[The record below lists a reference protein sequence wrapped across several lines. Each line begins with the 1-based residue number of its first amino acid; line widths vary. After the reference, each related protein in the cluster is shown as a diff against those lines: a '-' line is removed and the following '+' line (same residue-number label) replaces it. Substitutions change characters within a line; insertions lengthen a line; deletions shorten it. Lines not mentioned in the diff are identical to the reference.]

1 MFQKTEPLENLVD
14 QFARFPGIGR
24 KSAVRMAYQVM
35 SMPAEQAM
43 ELAQAIEHAKKDLHR
58 CRICQ
63 NYTEAEICPICAS
76 AKRDTSVICVVE
88 TPRDVQ
94 AFERTREYHGLYH
107 VLHGLISP
115 MDGIGAEQLSVKEL
129 LARLGDGKVKEVI
142 MAMNPTVEGEATA
155 MYLAKLIKP
164 LGIKT
169 TRLAY
174 GLPVGAS
181 LEYTDETTLYRAL
194 SGRGEL

>member
-63 NYTEAEICPICAS
+63 DFTTGDVCKICAS
-76 AKRDTSVICVVE
+76 QKRDRSVICVVE
-88 TPRDVQ
+88 SPRDIK
-94 AFERTREYHGLYH
+94 AIERTHEYNIFICESAAILREG
-107 VLHGLISP
+107 G
-115 MDGIGAEQLSVKEL
+115 
-129 LARLGDGKVKEVI
+129 RLW
-142 MAMNPTVEGEATA
+142 NS
-155 MYLAKLIKP
+155 
-164 LGIKT
+164 
-169 TRLAY
+169 RNN
-174 GLPVGAS
+174 S
-181 LEYTDETTLYRAL
+181 L
-194 SGRGEL
+194 